1 MGLRETQTKIV
12 KLAACFVRPWM
23 LALVLAFLYCLVTL
37 VYNHWD
43 PMSFV
48 MIGRQYDP
56 AHGVSGLGYD
66 GQFAYQIAV
75 NPAGA
80 SPYLDIPAY
89 RYQRIV
95 YPLLARVLSL
105 GNEAVI
111 PWMMIVINI
120 ASLALGTL
128 ATELILTRHGKN
140 RWFALAFGLFTG
152 QMLSLRLN
160 LTEPLAFALA
170 QWGVLYFDRRR
181 LGWSGLLFAL
191 AALTRE
197 LTLLFP
203 AACALALIFNER
215 KWLKGGV
222 WGLAVLAPFA
232 AWQVV
237 LYSWLGKWG
246 VSSGGASAT
255 AFEWIPYHG
264 WWGYH
269 TDETFIFVFFSI
281 FVLAVALVPA
291 TAGIVSGAR
300 NLFLR
305 RWGAGTWILLLNSVI
320 FPFLPTSNVLNPPGL
335 IRMVIGLV
343 AAVVDYGAL
352 EGSSKALRFSLLWLV
367 LLVFGEGLMAIY

>member
-1 MGLRETQTKIV
+1 MVVL
-12 KLAACFVRPWM
+12 F
-23 LALVLAFLYCLVTL
+23 LALLYCLVTL
-37 VYNHWD
+37 ASHQWD

-48 MIGRQYDP
+48 VIGRQFDP
-56 AHGVSGLGYD
+56 VHGVTGLGYD
-66 GQFAYQIAV
+66 GQFAYQIAI

-80 SPYLDIPAY
+80 APFLDIPAY

-95 YPLLARVLSL
+95 YPLVVRVLSL
-105 GNEAVI
+105 GIPAVV
-111 PWMMIVINI
+111 PWMLILVNFV
-120 ASLALGTL
+120 SLALGTL
-128 ATELILTRHGKN
+128 ATELILDVHGRS

-152 QMLSLRLN
+152 QMLSLRLD
-160 LTEPLAFALA
+160 LTEPLAFMLA
-170 QWGVLYFDRRR
+170 QWGVLYFDRRH

-203 AACALALIFNER
+203 AACALALILNDR
-215 KWLKGGV
+215 RWWKGAA
-222 WGLAVLAPFA
+222 WGLAILAPFA
-232 AWQVV
+232 GWQVF
-237 LYSWLGKWG
+237 LFRWLGNWG

-269 TDETFIFVFFSI
+269 TDETLIFVFFSI

-291 TAGIVSGAR
+291 TAGIINGVR
-300 NLFLR
+300 NLFQR
-305 RWGAGTWILLLNSVI
+305 RFGPGTWILLLNCLI

-343 AAVVDYGAL
+343 AAVLDYGAL
-352 EGSSKALRFSLLWLV
+352 EGSPKALRFSLLWLV

>member
-1 MGLRETQTKIV
+1 MTLPKKLSSIVTTAGKKI
-12 KLAACFVRPWM
+12 RPWM
-23 LALVLAFLYCLVTL
+23 VVFVLASLYCLFTL
-37 VYNHWD
+37 ARNQWN
-43 PMSFV
+43 PMAFV
-48 MIGRQYDP
+48 VIGRQYDP

-66 GQFAYQIAV
+66 GQFAYQIAI

-80 SPYLDIPAY
+80 SALLDIPAY

-95 YPLLARVLSL
+95 YPMAARLLSL
-105 GNEAVI
+105 GSEAAI
-111 PWMMIVINI
+111 PWIMIVINI

-128 ATELILTRHGKN
+128 ATELILTGHGKN

-152 QMLSLRLN
+152 QMLSLRLD

-170 QWGVLYFDRRR
+170 QWGVLFFDRRR

-203 AACALALIFNER
+203 AACALALIINDR
-215 KWLKGGV
+215 KWLKGAA

-232 AWQVV
+232 AWQVF
-237 LYSWLGKWG
+237 LYNWLGKWG

-269 TDETFIFVFFSI
+269 TDETLIFVFFSI

-291 TAGIVSGAR
+291 TTGIVSGVR

-305 RWGAGTWILLLNSVI
+305 RWGAGTWILLLNSLI

-343 AAVVDYGAL
+343 AAVLDYGAL

-367 LLVFGEGLMAIY
+367 LLAFGEGLMAIY

>member
-1 MGLRETQTKIV
+1 MGMKKTLKNIHNTKVSLINS
-12 KLAACFVRPWM
+12 WM
-23 LALVLAFLYCLVTL
+23 VVLTISIAYCLFTL
-37 VYNHWD
+37 AQNQWN
-43 PMSFV
+43 PMAFV
-48 MIGRQYDP
+48 VIGRQYDP
-56 AHGVSGLGYD
+56 VHGVSGLGYD
-66 GQFAYQIAV
+66 GQFAYQIAI
-75 NPAGA
+75 NPLEA

-95 YPLLARVLSL
+95 YPLSARLLSL
-105 GNEAVI
+105 GNPIVI

-120 ASLALGTL
+120 AGLALGTL
-128 ATELILTRHGKN
+128 ATELILTGHGKN

-152 QMLSLRLN
+152 QMLSLRLD

-170 QWGVLYFDRRR
+170 QWGVLFFSRRKY
-181 LGWSGLLFAL
+181 GWSGVLFAL

-203 AACALALIFNER
+203 AACALSLIFHNR
-215 KWLKGGV
+215 KWLKGAA

-232 AWQVV
+232 AWQIV
-237 LYSWLGKWG
+237 LFNWLGKWG

-269 TDETFIFVFFSI
+269 TDETLIFIFFSI
-281 FVLAVALVPA
+281 FVLAVALIPA
-291 TAGIVSGAR
+291 TAGIVSGVR

-305 RWGAGTWILLLNSVI
+305 RFGAGTWILLLNSLI

>member
-1 MGLRETQTKIV
+1 MVVLF
-12 KLAACFVRPWM
+12 LAS
-23 LALVLAFLYCLVTL
+23 LYCLITL
-37 VYNHWD
+37 ASHHWN
-43 PMSFV
+43 PMAFV
-48 MIGRQYDP
+48 VIGRQFDP

-66 GQFAYQIAV
+66 GQFAYQIAI
-75 NPAGA
+75 NPAEA
-80 SPYLDIPAY
+80 SAFLDIPAY
-89 RYQRIV
+89 RYQRIL
-95 YPLLARVLSL
+95 YPMTAWLLSL
-105 GNEAVI
+105 GNPAVI

-120 ASLALGTL
+120 VSLTLGTL
-128 ATELILTRHGKN
+128 ATELILAGHGKN

-152 QMLSLRLN
+152 QMLALRLD
-160 LTEPLAFALA
+160 LTEPLAFMLA
-170 QWGVLYFDRRR
+170 QWGVLYFDRRK

-203 AACALALIFNER
+203 AACALSLIFNDR
-215 KWLKGGV
+215 KWLKGTA

-232 AWQVV
+232 GWQII
-237 LYSWLGKWG
+237 LYQWLGQWG

-269 TDETFIFVFFSI
+269 TDETLIFVFFSI
-281 FVLAVALVPA
+281 FVLSIALVPA
-291 TAGIVSGAR
+291 TAGIISGIR

-305 RWGAGTWILLLNSVI
+305 RFGAGTWILLLNSLI

-343 AAVVDYGAL
+343 AAALDYGAL
-352 EGSSKALRFSLLWLV
+352 EGSSKALRFSLIWLV

>member
-1 MGLRETQTKIV
+1 MVSIKKLTSIV
-12 KLAACFVRPWM
+12 SAAGERIRPWIVVLF
-23 LALVLAFLYCLVTL
+23 LASLYCLFTL
-37 VYNHWD
+37 ARNQWN

-48 MIGRQYDP
+48 VIGRQFDP

-66 GQFAYQIAV
+66 GQFAYQIAI
-75 NPAGA
+75 NPLGA
-80 SPYLDIPAY
+80 SPFLDIPAY
-89 RYQRIV
+89 RYQRIL
-95 YPLLARVLSL
+95 YPLIARMLSL
-105 GNEAVI
+105 GNPMLI

-120 ASLALGTL
+120 ASLTLGTL
-128 ATELILTRHGKN
+128 ATELILAGHDKN

-152 QMLSLRLN
+152 QMLALRLD
-160 LTEPLAFALA
+160 LTEPLAFMLA
-170 QWGVLYFDRRR
+170 QWGVFYFDRRKI
-181 LGWSGLLFAL
+181 GWSGLLFAL
-191 AALTRE
+191 AAVTRE

-203 AACALALIFNER
+203 AACALALILNDR
-215 KWLKGGV
+215 KWLKGAG

-232 AWQVV
+232 GWQIF
-237 LYSWLGKWG
+237 LYQWLGKWG

-269 TDETFIFVFFSI
+269 TDETLIFVFFSI

-291 TAGIVSGAR
+291 TAGIVSGIR

-305 RWGAGTWILLLNSVI
+305 RFGAGTWILLLNCLI

-335 IRMVIGLV
+335 IRLVIGLV
-343 AAVVDYGAL
+343 AAVLDYGAL